1 VIFETISIRRG
12 VVENISYHN
21 KRLNTTQKEL
31 FGVDRDIDLSSYIDI
46 PKDSIH
52 YRCRVLYD
60 EDIRSI
66 EYIPY
71 QPRVIEKI
79 LLVDS
84 DIEYKYKYQDRDEIE
99 RLLTRLG
106 NCDDLII
113 VRDGL
118 LTDTSIANI
127 AFLENDR
134 WYTPSSP
141 LLKGTTRARL
151 IDEGVLY
158 PKDICR
164 EDIYRFDN
172 FAIMNAMVGFR
183 PMGLSAIMH

>member
-1 VIFETISIRRG
+1 MIFETISIRRG

-60 EDIRSI
+60 EEIRSI

-164 EDIYRFDN
+164 EDICRFDN

-183 PMGLSAIMH
+183 LMGLSTIMH

>member
-60 EDIRSI
+60 EEIRSI

-164 EDIYRFDN
+164 EDICRFDN

-183 PMGLSAIMH
+183 LMGLSTIMH